1 MPILSKDIKYIN
13 IVQVTPEVLSTT
25 EMLSTSAVKRSTVG
39 QGIKREWQIRSCK
52 SQRNSRLQV
61 FLSKLRV
68 ASYELKLELQ
78 FTKKHA
84 ESHRVNLDN

>member
-52 SQRNSRLQV
+52 SQ
-61 FLSKLRV
+61 
-68 ASYELKLELQ
+68 
-78 FTKKHA
+78 
-84 ESHRVNLDN
+84 